1 MHIMQTPPTTA
12 DAPREPNADAPRG
25 HEDVA
30 PREPN
35 ADAPREPDAP
45 GLRERKRRAT
55 RRAIEE
61 AAVSLAYE
69 SGYEA
74 ATIEAICKVA
84 NVSLRTFF
92 NYFPS
97 KDAAILGEEFAP
109 VGAERARELL
119 DEHAPDLL
127 AGATA
132 AWVETAPPQEDPSL
146 LVRRRDVAHRNPQ
159 LMQQRLTSKYQLQ
172 KGVVRAVAEYL
183 GEHPELRRLGPDVPE
198 AEEAEVMVALV
209 ATAARHAVDVWASGD
224 SDAPLSPAFIR
235 GTLEHM
241 AEILR
246 KEP

>member
-1 MHIMQTPPTTA
+1 MHIMQTPPTIA
-12 DAPREPNADAPRG
+12 D
-25 HEDVA
+25 A

-74 ATIEAICKVA
+74 ATIEAICNAA

-109 VGAERARELL
+109 VSAERAWELL
-119 DEHAPDLL
+119 DAHAPDLL
-127 AGATA
+127 AGAVM
-132 AWVETAPPQEDPSL
+132 AWTETAPQAEDPML

-172 KGVVRAVAEYL
+172 QGIAHAVAGYL
-183 GEHPELRRLGPDVPE
+183 REHPELRRLGPDVSE
-198 AEEAEVMVALV
+198 AEEADVLVALV
-209 ATAARHAVDVWASGD
+209 ATAARHAVDAWAAGG
-224 SDAPLSPAFIR
+224 SDVPLSPVFIR
-235 GTLEHM
+235 STLEHM
-241 AEILR
+241 TVILR
-246 KEP
+246 KEPQAPHEYHNQ